1 MDRVVIDTNVFVAAL
16 MNAGGAPREVLRA
29 ALNREILPCFGNALF
44 TEYEGVLGRAELF
57 TRSHLSRLE
66 RDTLFDALLS
76 VSDWVRIS
84 YLWRPNLP
92 DEADNHVLELAVAA
106 GAFCIITENKRD
118 FARSELSFP
127 DLRVQTAGEF
137 LSWSRNR

>member
-16 MNAGGAPREVLRA
+16 MNAGGAPREVLRV
-29 ALNREILPCFGNALF
+29 ALNGGILPCFGNALF

-57 TRSHLSRLE
+57 ARSHLSRLE

-76 VSDWVRIS
+76 VSEWVRIS

-92 DEADNHVLELAVAA
+92 DEADNHVIELAVAA
-106 GAFCIITENKRD
+106 GAVCIITENKRD

-127 DLRVQTAGEF
+127 DLRVQTAGEY
-137 LSWSRNR
+137 LAWRRNP